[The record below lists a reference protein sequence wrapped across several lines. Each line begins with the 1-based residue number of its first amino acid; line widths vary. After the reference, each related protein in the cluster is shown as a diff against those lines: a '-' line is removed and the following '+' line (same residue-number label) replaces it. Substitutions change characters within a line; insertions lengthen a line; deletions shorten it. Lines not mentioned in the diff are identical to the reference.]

1 MPGCKARGCGHGGR
15 DRWSVQCHHCVHP
28 AVKGGVGAAAGDAV
42 MRKLWI
48 LFVLLLSIV
57 PVYAADIPEE
67 LTDAI
72 PDSAREYFENTDKAN
87 DFTSLNSGLS
97 ALWDR
102 TCKLLVTTVQESLGG
117 VILILSAILLCSMAE
132 DCFGAAG
139 GGKILD
145 PVPLVGT
152 LVILLAV
159 GSNMKNLMG
168 LGEET
173 IEELNIFS
181 KALLPT
187 LSAATAAS
195 GGAVAAS
202 VRQVA
207 TVFFSDL
214 LMSLIRSLLLPM
226 VWVYVALSASN
237 AIMPAGRLGGIA
249 QGLQKAITWL
259 LSGSLLLFTGYLS
272 ISGAFASSAD
282 SMTLR
287 MTRSAIGGVI
297 PVVGGIISDAAD
309 TVLAGAGVLKQSVGV
324 LGTLTI
330 LATCILPFLKLGV
343 QYLLLKLTVFFAAT
357 VAPEPLV
364 KLVDALSTA
373 FGLVLGMT
381 GAAALLLLISVAS
394 SVMVVNV

>member
-1 MPGCKARGCGHGGR
+1 
-15 DRWSVQCHHCVHP
+15 
-28 AVKGGVGAAAGDAV
+28 

-67 LTDAI
+67 FTDAI
-72 PDSAREYFENTDKAN
+72 PDSARELFENTDKVN

-102 TCKLLVTTVQESLGG
+102 TCKLLATTVQESLGG
-117 VILILSAILLCSMAE
+117 VILILSAILLCSVAE

-139 GGKILD
+139 GEKILD

-343 QYLLLKLTVFFAAT
+343 QYLLLKLTVFFATT

>member
-1 MPGCKARGCGHGGR
+1 
-15 DRWSVQCHHCVHP
+15 
-28 AVKGGVGAAAGDAV
+28 

-67 LTDAI
+67 FTDAI
-72 PDSAREYFENTDKAN
+72 PDSARELFENTDKVN

-117 VILILSAILLCSMAE
+117 VILILSAILLCSVAE

-139 GGKILD
+139 GEKILD

-343 QYLLLKLTVFFAAT
+343 QYLLLKLAVFFAAT

>member
-1 MPGCKARGCGHGGR
+1 
-15 DRWSVQCHHCVHP
+15 
-28 AVKGGVGAAAGDAV
+28 
-42 MRKLWI
+42 MRRI
-48 LFVLLLSIV
+48 FVLLLLLLCVV
-57 PVYAADIPEE
+57 PTYAQEIPSEI
-67 LTDAI
+67 TDAI
-72 PDSAREYFENTDKAN
+72 PDSARELLDEPDKA
-87 DFTSLNSGLS
+87 DGFTSLNSGLS
-97 ALWDR
+97 TLWGR
-102 TCKLLVTTVQESLGG
+102 TCKLLLTTVQDSLGG
-117 VILILSAILLCSMAE
+117 VVLILSALLLCSLAE

-139 GGKILD
+139 GGKIFD
-145 PVPLVGT
+145 PVPLAGT

-173 IEELNIFS
+173 IQELNVFS

-195 GGAVAAS
+195 GGAVSAS

-214 LMSLIRSLLLPM
+214 LMSLIHSLLLPL
-226 VWVYVALSASN
+226 VWVFVALSAADSVL
-237 AIMPAGRLGGIA
+237 PAGRLGGIA
-249 QGLQKAITWL
+249 RGLQKTVTWI

-272 ISGAFASSAD
+272 LSGAFASSAD
-282 SMTLR
+282 SLTLR
-287 MTRSAIGGVI
+287 MTRSAIGTAI

-309 TVLAGAGVLKQSVGV
+309 TVLAGAGILRQSVGV
-324 LGTLTI
+324 VGTLTI

-343 QYLLLKLTVFFAAT
+343 QYLLLKLSAFFAAT
-357 VAPEPLV
+357 VAPQPLV
-364 KLVDALSTA
+364 KLVNALSTA

-394 SVMVVNV
+394 SVMVVSG